1 MPYYLTVWVD
11 GACRGNGKSWAQG
24 GCGVAVEQRSGR
36 LLGYS
41 FPLPSH
47 PTPTNQRAE
56 LQAMI
61 HGLEL
66 AIEKRNAL
74 DLDPYLI
81 LTMKSDSRY
90 AVDCMNVWINNWR
103 QNGWVNSK
111 GYEVVNRDLITRI
124 DDLWDEIIDGA
135 GSGKVVFRWIPREQ
149 NSFADKLANDALDE
163 GSE

>member
-1 MPYYLTVWVD
+1 MAHAEEMARAGLKEV
-11 GACRGNGKSWAQG
+11 
-24 GCGVAVEQRSGR
+24 VALQSSNAAAGFLDIVFHCLHTQHRQ
-36 LLGYS
+36 
-41 FPLPSH
+41 
-47 PTPTNQRAE
+47 TKVRAE